1 MNRQI
6 GTRRI
11 DEVGRSRSR
20 QYDRT
25 LEIGPLNPMVT
36 INENIRRAVMEFE
49 IGTTT

>member
-1 MNRQI
+1 MKRQF

-25 LEIGPLNPMVT
+25 SELNPMVT
-36 INENIRRAVMEFE
+36 TDANIRRAVMEFE
-49 IGTTT
+49 IGTKT